1 MKKYIGLFALVAL
14 LGLAFT
20 FKGTEPGEK
29 APEIELTSPEGEA
42 IKLSNLK
49 GKIVLVDFWASW
61 CGPCRKENPNV
72 VEAYNKYHKR
82 RFKKAKGFEVFS
94 VSLDKDPAA
103 WMKAIKTDSLIWKN
117 HGRDVGSKYADQY
130 GIQFIPSA
138 FLLDGEGNIIAKG
151 EDVRGLNLHIA
162 LDNLLRR
169 K

>member
-61 CGPCRKENPNV
+61 CGPCRK
-72 VEAYNKYHKR
+72 
-82 RFKKAKGFEVFS
+82 
-94 VSLDKDPAA
+94 
-103 WMKAIKTDSLIWKN
+103 
-117 HGRDVGSKYADQY
+117 
-130 GIQFIPSA
+130 
-138 FLLDGEGNIIAKG
+138 
-151 EDVRGLNLHIA
+151 
-162 LDNLLRR
+162 
-169 K
+169 